1 MEAALHPAPK
11 RERPAEPWRRRLVRK
26 LLYGV
31 NVDRNAKAKARVGLA
46 ILAFAAVYGI
56 IAARLVMFA
65 VVPESHFVHRR
76 SAQERISTA
85 RPGHPRPQ
93 RRKFS
98 RPTCARRRCSPSRA
112 ASSISTKRS
121 NC

>member
-1 MEAALHPAPK
+1 MEAVLHPAPQ

-85 RPGHPRPQ
+85 RPDIVDRNGQILATDVR
-93 RRKFS
+93 
-98 RPTCARRRCSPSRA
+98 TPSLL
-112 ASSISTKRS
+112 SLIHI
-121 NC
+121 